1 MRRAVFPCALALAL
15 WLPSSAGAQARA
27 RPEAD
32 PGVKPN
38 RLIDRA
44 EVRVS
49 RVELQAGATRSVH
62 AHDDVHFHLWV
73 PLTGTLEFTMG
84 SDAPVA
90 AASGQAFFLKRGTRH
105 GFRNVGTTPA
115 AVLEVFVKDDPAK
128 AGGTLDPAG
137 ALALALMS
145 LERAERGDAIKPG
158 AP

>member
-1 MRRAVFPCALALAL
+1 MRRAIFPCALLLAL
-15 WLPSSAGAQARA
+15 WLPSPAYAQAGAQ
-27 RPEAD
+27 PEAD

-62 AHDDVHFHLWV
+62 AHTDVHFHLWV

-84 SDAPVA
+84 SDPPVA

-105 GFRNVGTTPA
+105 GFRNAGTTPA

-128 AGGTLDPAG
+128 ADRNLDAAG
-137 ALALALMS
+137 ALALGLAALG
-145 LERAERGDAIKPG
+145 EHRR
-158 AP
+158 